1 MKKLVLSII
10 SYSLLI
16 ASADVAQA
24 WQPKTALGQSLKN
37 ALGKTKLGTAVTN
50 FATKTQVGQA
60 LVSVGKDVGGLY
72 IQQKMGCS
80 DFGMIASNLLAL
92 KNNLQAT
99 GMLANAQG
107 QAILAQINTVEQSM
121 NTARNNLVTF
131 GNMAAN
137 VTLQNIDATINQA
150 EITIQSIENFKQQY
164 NALATSVAPFGMQMP
179 SLDLIWLNSKTYM
192 LSLAKTVLNKK
203 KQVEAST
210 TQTIQQAQV
219 ATQQAASNQAH
230 LTPPQN
236 TAAMAQNPNLA
247 LSTLSSQLT
256 GAILMGIDVNHPYS
270 IQNLKTAITNIQTT
284 YNAAQASLTDENLRQ
299 AMVGLSQ
306 YSMDAADAALANKVN
321 QWGTQQVNTMNS
333 MNTGYSVNGT
343 IQGLNNQVM
352 QTNYQMQQQQNMYQN
367 GMQMQ
372 QPVMYQNGMQVQQP
386 MYNNQQMMRQY

>member
-37 ALGKTKLGTAVTN
+37 ALSKTKLGTAVTN

-60 LVSVGKDVGGLY
+60 LVSVGKDVGSLY
-72 IQQKMGCS
+72 IQQKIGCS

-92 KNNLQAT
+92 KNNLQST

-121 NTARNNLVTF
+121 NTARNNLVNF

-137 VTLQNIDATINQA
+137 VTLQNIDVTINQA

-164 NALATSVAPFGMQMP
+164 NALATSVAPFGIQMP

-192 LSLAKTVLNKK
+192 LSLAKNVLNKK
-203 KQVEAST
+203 KQVEAFI
-210 TQTIQQAQV
+210 TQAV
-219 ATQQAASNQAH
+219 ASNQAH

-236 TAAMAQNPNLA
+236 TAALAQNPSLA

-270 IQNLKTAITNIQTT
+270 LQNLKTAITNIQTT

-321 QWGTQQVNTMNS
+321 QWGTQQVNTINNMNS
-333 MNTGYSVNGT
+333 GYTVNGT

-352 QTNYQMQQQQNMYQN
+352 QTNYQLQQQQNMYQN

-386 MYNNQQMMRQY
+386 MYNNQQMIRQY